1 VSCKLALKLAF
12 KAGPMYLRLS
22 ELIQPAVAMA
32 QRYAARR
39 HELVVSEKS
48 AGELVSEA
56 DEAIEAAIRA
66 AIAARFGNVPIIG
79 EEQGGTLGADTSG
92 WVIDPID
99 GTTNFLHGLP
109 MWGISVGVVQQG
121 VPIAGVLA
129 LPAEN
134 LVLVAEENGQLQVN
148 GRPFTRPNSNGGQLI
163 ALGENDF
170 EPYDKTDERAR
181 ILRMQGYTV
190 VRYRSAVF
198 SLASA
203 ALGRL
208 GGYVEHGCFLWDIAG
223 AVPVLQAAGLAAQFG
238 GLAEDRYFINARDGR

>member
-1 VSCKLALKLAF
+1 MSLEL
-12 KAGPMYLRLS
+12 G
-22 ELIQPAVAMA
+22 ELIQSAVGMA

-39 HELVVSEKS
+39 HELVINEKL

-66 AIAARFGNVPIIG
+66 AIAERFGNVAIIG
-79 EEQGGTLGADTSG
+79 EEQGGSLGADTSG

-99 GTTNFLHGLP
+99 GTTNFLRGLP

-121 VPIAGVLA
+121 IPIAGVLA

-134 LVLVAEENGQLQVN
+134 LVLVAEQNQQIRVN
-148 GRPFTRPNSNGGQLI
+148 GRPFTRSNSMGGQLI

-170 EPYDKTDERAR
+170 EPHDQTDERAKL
-181 ILRMQGYTV
+181 LRTQGYAV

-203 ALGRL
+203 ILGRVD
-208 GGYVEHGCFLWDIAG
+208 GYVENGCFLWDIAG
-223 AVPVLQAAGLAAQFG
+223 AVPALQAVGLAVQFG
-238 GLAEDRYFINARDGR
+238 ELPQDRFFIDAREAR